1 MNTFKPGHKEKARRL
16 TFVLIL
22 CFHLARAPPPGP
34 CKHSVTHD
42 HLLTLRKLIQNQL
55 LNGCSM
61 KYAFIERQHL
71 SDVCYVKAAIP
82 QILDLIKTHFNYVP
96 KSDNN
101 RYVTSLENVI
111 YNIYTH
117 RCIPEINEEQEDN
130 PEKFTKDYNTSPQ
143 ESLEKVHNVL
153 TMYMTLMME
162 SRELIDWG
170 CEDEYAVDLPESH
183 DVYHHTQDEWLST
196 SESYA
201 PTSKWTSPSP
211 SELTTEAPERS
222 SQPHSTTIATAWSSQ
237 SAGTG
242 DDNTDVLDSKGQKG
256 GTATASDPLTD
267 PTLQP
272 NRVRP
277 VSWG

>member
-1 MNTFKPGHKEKARRL
+1 MTKQFNSNKTLYIPMARRL

-170 CEDEYAVDLPESH
+170 CEDEKLCANKQMDKPISIR
-183 DVYHHTQDEWLST
+183 
-196 SESYA
+196 A
-201 PTSKWTSPSP
+201 NN
-211 SELTTEAPERS
+211 RS
-222 SQPHSTTIATAWSSQ
+222 SGKILSATQYYNSHSMVI
-237 SAGTG
+237 
-242 DDNTDVLDSKGQKG
+242 
-256 GTATASDPLTD
+256 PI
-267 PTLQP
+267 
-272 NRVRP
+272 
-277 VSWG
+277 SWHW

>member
-1 MNTFKPGHKEKARRL
+1 MQDNVTNNKYLFMWITFKIYIIN
-16 TFVLIL
+16 VIL
-22 CFHLARAPPPGP
+22 PYCHPHTSTACFHCP
-34 CKHSVTHD
+34 ST
-42 HLLTLRKLIQNQL
+42 
-55 LNGCSM
+55 
-61 KYAFIERQHL
+61 
-71 SDVCYVKAAIP
+71 
-82 QILDLIKTHFNYVP
+82 
-96 KSDNN
+96 
-101 RYVTSLENVI
+101 
-111 YNIYTH
+111 
-117 RCIPEINEEQEDN
+117 
-130 PEKFTKDYNTSPQ
+130 
-143 ESLEKVHNVL
+143 
-153 TMYMTLMME
+153 
-162 SRELIDWG
+162 
-170 CEDEYAVDLPESH
+170 
-183 DVYHHTQDEWLST
+183 DEWLST